1 MAILSNDMVL
11 VVLVLLVTHVNI
23 CHTQEFAEGD
33 YNCDD
38 TGNCSDVTNC
48 IAQYSQL
55 DSYILNNKDL
65 LRKFTETFFKT
76 GEGASQFVKLTYE
89 FQIYDEGNS
98 TEDDVINCTSSQTT
112 YIWSTSVLYLLG
124 PDPLFWLTLF
134 AVIVPEASMTIE
146 LPCFC
151 TDSYTDL
158 LERLTY
164 LVWVLCSCMQYIR
177 MYVYGCL
184 HVANYVRS

>member
-11 VVLVLLVTHVNI
+11 VVLVLLVTLVNL
-23 CHTQEFAEGD
+23 CHTQEFAEDD
-33 YNCDD
+33 YSCYD
-38 TGNCSDVTNC
+38 TGNCSNVTNC

-65 LRKFTETFFKT
+65 LRILTETFFKT
-76 GEGASQFVKLTYE
+76 GDDASQFVKLTYK
-89 FQIYDEGNS
+89 FQVYDGGNN
-98 TEDDVINCTSSQTT
+98 TEDDTINCTSSQTT

-124 PDPLFWLTLF
+124 PRPLLWLTLF
-134 AVIVPEASMTIE
+134 AVIIPEASVSIE

-158 LERLTY
+158 LDRLTY
-164 LVWVLCSCMQYIR
+164 LVWVASYI
-177 MYVYGCL
+177 L
-184 HVANYVRS
+184 

>member
-11 VVLVLLVTHVNI
+11 LVLVLLVTLVNL
-23 CHTQEFAEGD
+23 CHAQEFAEDD

-65 LRKFTETFFKT
+65 LRQLTESFFKT
-76 GEGASQFVKLTYE
+76 GDGASQFVKLTYK
-89 FQIYDEGNS
+89 FQVYDRGNT
-98 TEDDVINCTSSQTT
+98 TEDDDIVINCTNSQTT

-124 PDPLFWLTLF
+124 PRPLLWLTLF
-134 AVIVPEASMTIE
+134 AVIVPEASVTIE

-158 LERLTY
+158 LDRLTY
-164 LVWVLCSCMQYIR
+164 LVWVLCSCMQ
-177 MYVYGCL
+177 L
-184 HVANYVRS
+184 